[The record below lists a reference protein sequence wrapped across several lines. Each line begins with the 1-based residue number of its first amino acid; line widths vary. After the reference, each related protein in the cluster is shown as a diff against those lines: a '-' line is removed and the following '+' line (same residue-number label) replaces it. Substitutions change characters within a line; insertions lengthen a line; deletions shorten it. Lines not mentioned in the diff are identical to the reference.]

1 MSLLIHGMP
10 TASTVWLT
18 FRLTSGGMRTRKS
31 FVVNYSS
38 SPPTLAMV
46 MVTFFPLRPSS
57 SLTDNLIK
65 LTWAPESKSRF
76 RCLLTF
82 SDPIISTRMTGRIAC
97 LLPATDKYVKAVAEF
112 AASAPCNNGWWKCLH
127 WLSLND
133 SLHWRLR
140 DSWKHYDHDQLAL
153 GNWNNHGS
161 LWRPWNG
168 RWGTLT
174 QITDTAPSNGLT
186 SYTTSTC
193 GLLYLFPKKVD
204 IWLTFRC

>member
-112 AASAPCNNGWWKCLH
+112 AASAPCNNGWWKYLH
-127 WLSLND
+127 WLPLND
-133 SLHWRLR
+133 SLQRRLR
-140 DSWKHYDHDQLAL
+140 AQLETSWSLPARFRQLKQPWFAL
-153 GNWNNHGS
+153 TALKRS
-161 LWRPWNG
+161 LGDIDPNYWHCSVQWVDVLHNQHLWFTIPFSQKSW
-168 RWGTLT
+168 
-174 QITDTAPSNGLT
+174 
-186 SYTTSTC
+186 
-193 GLLYLFPKKVD
+193 YLIDV
-204 IWLTFRC
+204 